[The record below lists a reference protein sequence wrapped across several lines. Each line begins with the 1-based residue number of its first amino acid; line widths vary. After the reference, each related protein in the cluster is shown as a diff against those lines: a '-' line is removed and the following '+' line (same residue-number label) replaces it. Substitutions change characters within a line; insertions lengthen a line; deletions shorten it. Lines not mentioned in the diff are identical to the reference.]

1 MILSLSIRD
10 FVLIDRLDI
19 EPGAG
24 FTALTGETGAGKS
37 IILDALS
44 LAMGHGSDRGMIRA
58 GQDQSSV
65 AVEFSPPVSHPV
77 WSALAE
83 AGIDASPDETLTMKR
98 VIRRNGPARAF
109 LNDQPVSADL
119 LVEIHGQHAASTL
132 LKPSSHRRLLDQF
145 AGNEKLLDM
154 CATTHAA
161 MAEASARRQELEDAH
176 AEAIEHRE
184 WLAEAVAELSSLN
197 PQEGEAAI
205 LTERRTLLMQSERV
219 TEAVREAVEAET

>member
-44 LAMGHGSDRGMIRA
+44 LAMGHGSDRAMIRA

-77 WSALAE
+77 WAALAE
-83 AGIDASPDETLTMKR
+83 TGIDASPDETLTMKR

-109 LNDQPVSADL
+109 LNDQPVSAALLSEIGDL

-132 LKPSSHRRLLDQF
+132 MKPSSHRRLLDQF
-145 AGNEKLLDM
+145 AGNENLLDM
-154 CATTHAA
+154 CATTYACLLYTSPSPRDRQKSR
-161 MAEASARRQELEDAH
+161 MPSSA
-176 AEAIEHRE
+176 
-184 WLAEAVAELSSLN
+184 
-197 PQEGEAAI
+197 
-205 LTERRTLLMQSERV
+205 
-219 TEAVREAVEAET
+219 

>member
-44 LAMGHGSDRGMIRA
+44 LAMGHGSDRAMIRA

-77 WSALAE
+77 WAALAE
-83 AGIDASPDETLTMKR
+83 TGIDASPDETLTMKR

-109 LNDQPVSADL
+109 LNDQPVSAALLSEIGDL
-119 LVEIHGQHAASTL
+119 LV
-132 LKPSSHRRLLDQF
+132 
-145 AGNEKLLDM
+145 
-154 CATTHAA
+154 
-161 MAEASARRQELEDAH
+161 
-176 AEAIEHRE
+176 
-184 WLAEAVAELSSLN
+184 
-197 PQEGEAAI
+197 
-205 LTERRTLLMQSERV
+205 
-219 TEAVREAVEAET
+219 